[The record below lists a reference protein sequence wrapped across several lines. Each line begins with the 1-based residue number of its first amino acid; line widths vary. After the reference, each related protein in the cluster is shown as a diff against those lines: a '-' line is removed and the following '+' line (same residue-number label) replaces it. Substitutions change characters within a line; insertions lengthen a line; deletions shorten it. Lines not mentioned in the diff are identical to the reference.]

1 MVVHL
6 CHCNLKSGEALRSC
20 PGYCGTV
27 APRHHAKVGEGG
39 VVDQAIILGEN
50 LLLRLF
56 SKNHLL
62 SNDGEVFQVHSSV
75 PRLSCPEFSA
85 EVHSIG

>member
-6 CHCNLKSGEALRSC
+6 CHCNLKSGEALRSR

-56 SKNHLL
+56 SKKNLL

-75 PRLSCPEFSA
+75 PRLSCSEFSA
-85 EVHSIG
+85 EVHIVG